1 MTSFFYLDKFLFD
14 KILKDIN
21 LDVALVVLPMLNFM
35 HVVIVIFLNRS
46 CFKNNEEINVPKRP
60 IFWKMCSD
68 LKQDIRKSWDLHTIV
83 QAEYEGL

>member
-1 MTSFFYLDKFLFD
+1 
-14 KILKDIN
+14 
-21 LDVALVVLPMLNFM
+21 M

-83 QAEYEGL
+83 QAYYTRVWGSVRKTFSNMSNIKVNIEYFSLS